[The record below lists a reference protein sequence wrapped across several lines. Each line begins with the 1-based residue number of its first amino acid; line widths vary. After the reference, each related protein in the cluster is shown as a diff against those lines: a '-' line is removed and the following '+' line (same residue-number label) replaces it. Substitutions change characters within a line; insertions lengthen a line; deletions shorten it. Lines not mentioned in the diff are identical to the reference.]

1 MEKEEIEKLS
11 MKSRTYFTRVIKG
24 EKNNRNIGVLVLESI
39 NEKFDV
45 SEIKLNKKLE
55 ELSIPYMINLLE
67 ISSSLKGVVS
77 NGE

>member
-67 ISSSLKGVVS
+67 ISSSLKGEVL
-77 NGE
+77 NEE

>member
-24 EKNNRNIGVLVLESI
+24 EKINRNIGVLVVESI
-39 NEKFDV
+39 NKTFNIT
-45 SEIKLNKKLE
+45 EIELNEKLE

-67 ISSSLKGVVS
+67 ISSSLKGGVS

>member
-45 SEIKLNKKLE
+45 SEIKLNKK
-55 ELSIPYMINLLE
+55 SVRHKSRSQRCIKM
-67 ISSSLKGVVS
+67 
-77 NGE
+77 